1 MSNVVGSIPQLAHN
15 EKGVGATPGDF
26 QRFQVLVVLID
37 DRLPPA
43 FLEVQASGPSI
54 TPPSS
59 PLAGGTGPDH
69 ALTRCCLGARAS
81 GPHCAGCNWQPS
93 IGISAHHPA
102 PHQRG
107 VSLQCADERDAVT
120 LQGIRCKAPSERA
133 DHLSPSLPKSA
144 GLRPALCRMQLAAI
158 DWHFSTPPRS
168 PPAGGVPPMC

>member
-15 EKGVGATPGDF
+15 EKGVGSTPGDF

-43 FLEVQASGPSI
+43 FL
-54 TPPSS
+54 
-59 PLAGGTGPDH
+59 
-69 ALTRCCLGARAS
+69 GAQAS

-107 VSLQCADERDAVT
+107 VSLQCADERDAVI

-133 DHLSPSLPKSA
+133 DHFSPL
-144 GLRPALCRMQLAAI
+144 
-158 DWHFSTPPRS
+158 FT
-168 PPAGGVPPMC
+168 